1 MIAKDLHAI
10 EPLFEPELISEIN
23 AVGKVSTHE
32 RGQIMIDLG
41 EEIKYIPILL
51 DGAIKIVREDENGD
65 ELLLYFVEFGNTC
78 AMTLNCCIG
87 NVTSEI
93 RAICESDTRL
103 IMIPVQYMDQ
113 WLSKYKS
120 WRTFIFNNYQNRMV
134 ELLKAIDSI
143 TFKKLDQRLEQY
155 LHEKANV
162 SRKKELQITHLEIA
176 TDLNSSRVVISR
188 LLKQMENEGTLQLG
202 RNTIKLL

>member
-23 AVGKVSTHE
+23 AVGKVSTHA
-32 RGQIMIDLG
+32 RRQIMIDLG

-87 NVTSEI
+87 NVSSEI

>member
-1 MIAKDLHAI
+1 MISKDLNAI

-87 NVTSEI
+87 NVSSEI

-143 TFKKLDQRLEQY
+143 TFKKLDQRLDQY

>member
-1 MIAKDLHAI
+1 MIAKDFHAI

-87 NVTSEI
+87 NVSSEI

-155 LHEKANV
+155 LHEKAIV

>member
-23 AVGKVSTHE
+23 VVGKVSTHE

-87 NVTSEI
+87 NVSSEI

-143 TFKKLDQRLEQY
+143 TFKKLDQRLELY

>member
-1 MIAKDLHAI
+1 MIVENLNAI
-10 EPLFEPELISEIN
+10 KSHFESDLISEIS
-23 AVGKVSTHE
+23 AVGKVYTHK
-32 RGQIMIDLG
+32 RGDIMIDLG
-41 EEIKYIPILL
+41 EEIKFIPIILE
-51 DGAIKIVREDENGD
+51 GAIKIVREDENGD

-87 NVTSEI
+87 NVSSEI

-103 IMIPVQYMDQ
+103 IMIPVMYMDQ
-113 WLSKYKS
+113 WLTKYKS
-120 WRTFIFNNYQNRMV
+120 WRTFIFNNYQNRMI
-134 ELLKAIDSI
+134 ELLKAIDSL

-162 SRKKELQITHLEIA
+162 SKNKELQITHYEIA

-188 LLKQMENEGTLQLG
+188 LLKQLENEGTVQLG
-202 RNTIKLL
+202 RNTIILL

>member
-23 AVGKVSTHE
+23 VVGKVSTHE

-87 NVTSEI
+87 NVSSEI

-188 LLKQMENEGTLQLG
+188 LLKKMENEGTLQLG

>member
-1 MIAKDLHAI
+1 MISKDLNAI

-65 ELLLYFVEFGNTC
+65 EFLLYFVEFGNTC

-87 NVTSEI
+87 NVSSEI

-143 TFKKLDQRLEQY
+143 TFKKLDQRLDQY

>member
-23 AVGKVSTHE
+23 VVGKVSTHE

-87 NVTSEI
+87 NVSSEI

>member
-1 MIAKDLHAI
+1 MIVENLNAI
-10 EPLFEPELISEIN
+10 KSHFEPDLISEIS
-23 AVGKVSTHE
+23 AVGQVYTHKQ
-32 RGQIMIDLG
+32 GDIMIDLG
-41 EEIKYIPILL
+41 EEIKFIPIILE
-51 DGAIKIVREDENGD
+51 GAIKIVREDENGD

-87 NVTSEI
+87 NVSSEI

-103 IMIPVQYMDQ
+103 IMIPVMYMDQ
-113 WLSKYKS
+113 WLTKYKS
-120 WRTFIFNNYQNRMV
+120 WRTFIFNNYQNRMI
-134 ELLKAIDSI
+134 ELLKAIDSL

-162 SRKKELQITHLEIA
+162 SKNKELQITHYEIA

-188 LLKQMENEGTLQLG
+188 LLKQLENEGKVQLG
-202 RNTIKLL
+202 RNTIILL

>member
-87 NVTSEI
+87 NVSSEI

-188 LLKQMENEGTLQLG
+188 LLKQMENEGILQLG

>member
-1 MIAKDLHAI
+1 MIAKDLHTI

-23 AVGKVSTHE
+23 AVGKVNTHE

-87 NVTSEI
+87 NVSSEI

>member
-1 MIAKDLHAI
+1 MIVENLNAI
-10 EPLFEPELISEIN
+10 KSHFEPDLISEIS
-23 AVGKVSTHE
+23 AVGQVYTNK
-32 RGQIMIDLG
+32 RGDIMIDLG
-41 EEIKYIPILL
+41 EEIKFIPIILE
-51 DGAIKIVREDENGD
+51 GAIKIVREDENGD

-87 NVTSEI
+87 NVSSEI

-103 IMIPVQYMDQ
+103 IMIPVMYMDQ
-113 WLSKYKS
+113 WLTKYKS
-120 WRTFIFNNYQNRMV
+120 WRTFIFNNYQNRMI
-134 ELLKAIDSI
+134 ELLKAIDSL

-162 SRKKELQITHLEIA
+162 SKNKELQITHYEIA

-188 LLKQMENEGTLQLG
+188 LLKQLENEGTVQLG
-202 RNTIKLL
+202 RNTIILL

>member
-87 NVTSEI
+87 NVSSEI

-143 TFKKLDQRLEQY
+143 TFKKLDQRLKQY

>member
-1 MIAKDLHAI
+1 MIAKDLNAI

-87 NVTSEI
+87 NVSSEI

-143 TFKKLDQRLEQY
+143 TFKKLDQRLDQY

>member
-1 MIAKDLHAI
+1 
-10 EPLFEPELISEIN
+10 
-23 AVGKVSTHE
+23 
-32 RGQIMIDLG
+32 MIDLG
-41 EEIKYIPILL
+41 EEIKFIPIILE
-51 DGAIKIVREDENGD
+51 GAIKIVREDENGD

-87 NVTSEI
+87 NVSSEI

-103 IMIPVQYMDQ
+103 IMIPVMYMDQ
-113 WLSKYKS
+113 WITKYKS
-120 WRTFIFNNYQNRMV
+120 WRTFIFNNYQNRMI
-134 ELLKAIDSI
+134 ELLKAIDSL

-162 SRKKELQITHLEIA
+162 SKNKELQITHYEIA

-188 LLKQMENEGTLQLG
+188 LLKQLENEGTVQLG
-202 RNTIKLL
+202 RNTIILL

>member
-1 MIAKDLHAI
+1 MIVENLNAI
-10 EPLFEPELISEIN
+10 KSHFEPDLISEIS
-23 AVGKVSTHE
+23 AVGQVYTHK
-32 RGQIMIDLG
+32 RGDIMIDLG
-41 EEIKYIPILL
+41 EEIKFIPIILE
-51 DGAIKIVREDENGD
+51 GAIKIVREDENGD

-87 NVTSEI
+87 NVSSEI

-103 IMIPVQYMDQ
+103 IMIPVMYMDQ
-113 WLSKYKS
+113 WLTKYKS
-120 WRTFIFNNYQNRMV
+120 WRTFIFNNYQNRMI
-134 ELLKAIDSI
+134 ELLKAIDSL

-162 SRKKELQITHLEIA
+162 SKNKELQITHYEIA

-188 LLKQMENEGTLQLG
+188 LLKQLENEGTVQLG
-202 RNTIKLL
+202 RNTIKIL

>member
-1 MIAKDLHAI
+1 MIVENLNAI
-10 EPLFEPELISEIN
+10 KSHFEPDLISEIS
-23 AVGKVSTHE
+23 AVGQVYTHK
-32 RGQIMIDLG
+32 RGDIMIDLG
-41 EEIKYIPILL
+41 EEIKFIPIILE
-51 DGAIKIVREDENGD
+51 GAIKIVREDENGD

-87 NVTSEI
+87 NVSSEI

-103 IMIPVQYMDQ
+103 IMIPVMYMDQ
-113 WLSKYKS
+113 WLTKYKS
-120 WRTFIFNNYQNRMV
+120 WRTFIFNNYQNRMI
-134 ELLKAIDSI
+134 ELLKAIDSL

-162 SRKKELQITHLEIA
+162 SKNKELQITHYEIA

-188 LLKQMENEGTLQLG
+188 LLKQLENEGKVQLG
-202 RNTIKLL
+202 RNTIILL

>member
-87 NVTSEI
+87 NVSSEI

-155 LHEKANV
+155 LHEKAIV

>member
-87 NVTSEI
+87 NVSSEI

-120 WRTFIFNNYQNRMV
+120 WRTFIFNNYQNRLV

>member
-87 NVTSEI
+87 NVSSEI

-188 LLKQMENEGTLQLG
+188 LLKKMENEGTLQLG

>member
-1 MIAKDLHAI
+1 MIDKDLHAI

-87 NVTSEI
+87 NVSSEI

>member
-23 AVGKVSTHE
+23 VVGKVSTHE

-87 NVTSEI
+87 NVSSEI

-188 LLKQMENEGTLQLG
+188 LLKQMENEGILQLG

>member
-1 MIAKDLHAI
+1 MISKDLNAI

-87 NVTSEI
+87 NVSSEI

>member
-1 MIAKDLHAI
+1 
-10 EPLFEPELISEIN
+10 
-23 AVGKVSTHE
+23 
-32 RGQIMIDLG
+32 
-41 EEIKYIPILL
+41 
-51 DGAIKIVREDENGD
+51 
-65 ELLLYFVEFGNTC
+65 
-78 AMTLNCCIG
+78 
-87 NVTSEI
+87 
-93 RAICESDTRL
+93 
-103 IMIPVQYMDQ
+103 
-113 WLSKYKS
+113 
-120 WRTFIFNNYQNRMV
+120 MV

>member
-87 NVTSEI
+87 NVSSEI

>member
-1 MIAKDLHAI
+1 MIANDLHAI

-87 NVTSEI
+87 NVSSEI

>member
-1 MIAKDLHAI
+1 MIVENLNAI
-10 EPLFEPELISEIN
+10 KSHFEPDLISEIS
-23 AVGKVSTHE
+23 AVGQVYTHKQ
-32 RGQIMIDLG
+32 GDIMIDLG
-41 EEIKYIPILL
+41 EEIKFIPIILE
-51 DGAIKIVREDENGD
+51 GAIKIVREDENGD

-87 NVTSEI
+87 NVSSEI

-103 IMIPVQYMDQ
+103 IMIPVMYMDQ
-113 WLSKYKS
+113 WLTKYKS
-120 WRTFIFNNYQNRMV
+120 WRTFIFNNYQNRMI
-134 ELLKAIDSI
+134 ELLKAIDSL

-162 SRKKELQITHLEIA
+162 SKNKELQITHYEIA

-188 LLKQMENEGTLQLG
+188 LLKQLENEGTVQLG
-202 RNTIKLL
+202 RNTIILL

>member
-65 ELLLYFVEFGNTC
+65 ELLLYFVESGNTC

>member
-41 EEIKYIPILL
+41 EKIKYIPILL

-87 NVTSEI
+87 NVSSEI

-143 TFKKLDQRLEQY
+143 TFKKLDQRLDQY

>member
-1 MIAKDLHAI
+1 MIAKDLNAI

-41 EEIKYIPILL
+41 EKIKYIPILL
-51 DGAIKIVREDENGD
+51 EGAIKIVREDENGD

-87 NVTSEI
+87 NVSSEI

-143 TFKKLDQRLEQY
+143 TFKKLDQRLDQY

>member
-78 AMTLNCCIG
+78 ALTLNCCIG
-87 NVTSEI
+87 NVSSEI

>member
-23 AVGKVSTHE
+23 VVGKVSTHE

-87 NVTSEI
+87 NVSSEI

-188 LLKQMENEGTLQLG
+188 LLKQMENDGLLQLG

>member
-1 MIAKDLHAI
+1 MIVENLNAI
-10 EPLFEPELISEIN
+10 KSHFEPDLISEIS
-23 AVGKVSTHE
+23 AVGQVYTHK
-32 RGQIMIDLG
+32 RGDIMIDLG
-41 EEIKYIPILL
+41 EEIKFIPIILE
-51 DGAIKIVREDENGD
+51 GAIKIVREDENGD

-87 NVTSEI
+87 NVLSEI

-103 IMIPVQYMDQ
+103 IMIPVMYMDQ
-113 WLSKYKS
+113 WLTKYKS
-120 WRTFIFNNYQNRMV
+120 WRTFIFNNYQNRMI
-134 ELLKAIDSI
+134 ELLKAIDSL

-162 SRKKELQITHLEIA
+162 SKNKELQITHYEIA

-188 LLKQMENEGTLQLG
+188 LLKQLENEGTVQLG
-202 RNTIKLL
+202 RNTIILL

>member
-1 MIAKDLHAI
+1 MIVENLNAI
-10 EPLFEPELISEIN
+10 KSHFEPDLISEIS
-23 AVGKVSTHE
+23 AVGQVYTNK
-32 RGQIMIDLG
+32 RGDIMIDLG
-41 EEIKYIPILL
+41 EEIKFIPIILE
-51 DGAIKIVREDENGD
+51 GAIKIVREDENGD

-87 NVTSEI
+87 NVSSEI

-103 IMIPVQYMDQ
+103 IMIPVMYMDQ
-113 WLSKYKS
+113 WLTKYKS
-120 WRTFIFNNYQNRMV
+120 WRTFIFNNYQNRMI
-134 ELLKAIDSI
+134 ELLKAIDSL

-162 SRKKELQITHLEIA
+162 SKNKELQITHYEIA

-188 LLKQMENEGTLQLG
+188 LLKQLENEGKVQLG
-202 RNTIKLL
+202 RNTIILL

>member
-23 AVGKVSTHE
+23 AVGKLSTHE

-87 NVTSEI
+87 NVSSEI

-155 LHEKANV
+155 LHEKAIV

>member
-1 MIAKDLHAI
+1 MIVENLNAI
-10 EPLFEPELISEIN
+10 KSHFEPDLISEIS
-23 AVGKVSTHE
+23 AVGQVYTHK
-32 RGQIMIDLG
+32 RGDIMIDLG
-41 EEIKYIPILL
+41 EEIKFIPIILE
-51 DGAIKIVREDENGD
+51 GAIKIVREDENGD

-87 NVTSEI
+87 NVSSEI

-103 IMIPVQYMDQ
+103 IMIPVMYMDQ
-113 WLSKYKS
+113 WLTKYKS
-120 WRTFIFNNYQNRMV
+120 WRTFIFNNYQNRMI
-134 ELLKAIDSI
+134 ELLKAIDSL

-162 SRKKELQITHLEIA
+162 SKNKELQITHYEIA

-188 LLKQMENEGTLQLG
+188 LLKQLENEGTVQLG
-202 RNTIKLL
+202 RNTIILL

>member
-1 MIAKDLHAI
+1 MIAKDLNAI

-23 AVGKVSTHE
+23 AVGIVSTHE

-87 NVTSEI
+87 NVSSEI